1 MGQLLTSEIKT
12 EAVPFIPVLYFCS
25 SCGWAIR
32 DIDSTCRRCEDPN
45 QKKTSM
51 RRPIFGKNTGISGN
65 GTPTGYPP
73 EELGIERFDNSGYLP
88 EPDGLEKKSSFNN
101 TIGNESTIKHKKF
114 NKKLKNLNRRSRAY
128 SRQFVMH
135 VMTRNEISVPATV
148 REDDFQADPIVNK
161 IVQLAQR
168 YRREKSELVLED
180 LEKILHN
187 ERLKGT
193 TWQDIAD
200 KTIVELII
208 NEIDA
213 LHFVAVLMNVYG
225 ISYYDFG
232 RFLSTPPDEGTMSL
246 IEEAVCQD
254 LLDLFY
260 DVLKMDRQ
268 VLRGVLNCNDVSLEV
283 RDVLLSII
291 EQIT

>member
-1 MGQLLTSEIKT
+1 MGQLLTSD
-12 EAVPFIPVLYFCS
+12 VPKEVVPASSPVLYFCS
-25 SCGWAIR
+25 SCGWATQ
-32 DIDSTCRRCEDPN
+32 DIDSACRRCPN

-51 RRPIFGKNTGISGN
+51 QRPIFTSNSGN
-65 GTPTGYPP
+65 ETA
-73 EELGIERFDNSGYLP
+73 SGYYP
-88 EPDGLEKKSSFNN
+88 EPDGTEKLETLGHQTAWDEIEKKAPFYDSLA
-101 TIGNESTIKHKKF
+101 NEKTIKRKF
-114 NKKLKNLNRRSRAY
+114 NKKLKNVNRRSRAY

-135 VMTRNEISVPATV
+135 VMTRNEISVPETV
-148 REDDFQADPIVNK
+148 REDEFETDPSVRK
-161 IVQLAQR
+161 IVELAQQ
-168 YRREKSELVLED
+168 YRKNKSELVLED
-180 LEKILHN
+180 LERVLVQ
-187 ERLKGT
+187 ERIKGRS
-193 TWQDIAD
+193 WRDIAD
-200 KTIVELII
+200 STIVELII
-208 NEIDA
+208 NEVDA
-213 LHFVAVLMNVYG
+213 LHFAAVLMNVYG

-268 VLRGVLNCNDVSLEV
+268 VLRGVLDCNEISLEV